1 MHDMRLILAQPHALA
16 ESLIQRGLKS
26 SDEAF
31 ALLADLKKKDEALRI
46 TLTQLQRLQERRN
59 ALSKDIGG
67 KKSRGEDSS
76 KEEQAVNAI
85 KEERVTLEKKAD
97 QQKQEIHNILANLP
111 NLLDGS
117 VPDGADESDN
127 KVLDS
132 WGDIKKSDDFLDHVA
147 LGERLGLMDFGVAA
161 QMAGARFVVLRGALA
176 RLERALAS
184 FMLNTHCQQ
193 HGYEEVAPPLLVRDH
208 ALYGTGQLP
217 KFSEDLY
224 QTREGWWLSPT
235 AEVQLANV
243 VAQQTLDEASLPL
256 RLTAHTACF
265 RSEAGAAGK
274 DTRGMIRQHQFYKVE
289 LVSVCHPSQSADEH
303 ERMTQCAEAILR
315 ALQLPYRKVLLCSGD
330 TGFAAQKTYDL
341 EVWMAGQQ
349 CYREI
354 SSSSN
359 CGDFQARRLGCMVKG
374 ASGKCYAHTLN
385 ASGVAVGRCLI
396 SVMENYQQK
405 DGSIVVPDVLQP
417 YLGGMKR
424 IE

>member
-1 MHDMRLILAQPHALA
+1 MHDIKIIRDDSTVFEQALIR
-16 ESLIQRGLKS
+16 RGI
-26 SDEAF
+26 
-31 ALLADLKKKDEALRI
+31 ADASAVTHDLVRRDEALRA
-46 TLTQLQRLQERRN
+46 TLTQLQTLQEQRN

-67 KKSRGEDSS
+67 KKSKGEDSS

-85 KEERVTLEKKAD
+85 KDERVTLEKKAD
-97 QQKQEIHNILANLP
+97 QQKREIHNILANLP

-117 VPDGADESDN
+117 VPDGADESSN

-132 WGDIKKSDDFLDHVA
+132 WGDIKESDDFLDHVA

-184 FMLNTHCQQ
+184 FMLDMHCQQ

-224 QTREGWWLSPT
+224 QTHDGWWLSPT

-289 LVSVCHPSQSADEH
+289 LVSVCHPSQSSDEH
-303 ERMTQCAEAILR
+303 ERMTGCAEAILR

-374 ASGKCYAHTLN
+374 AGGKCYAHTLN

-396 SVMENYQQK
+396 SVMENYQK
-405 DGSIVVPDVLQP
+405 DGSIVIPEVLQP
-417 YLGGMKR
+417 YMGGIKR
-424 IE
+424 IK

>member
-1 MHDMRLILAQPHALA
+1 M
-16 ESLIQRGLKS
+16 
-26 SDEAF
+26 
-31 ALLADLKKKDEALRI
+31 
-46 TLTQLQRLQERRN
+46 
-59 ALSKDIGG
+59 
-67 KKSRGEDSS
+67 
-76 KEEQAVNAI
+76 
-85 KEERVTLEKKAD
+85 
-97 QQKQEIHNILANLP
+97 
-111 NLLDGS
+111 
-117 VPDGADESDN
+117 
-127 KVLDS
+127 LDS
-132 WGDIKKSDDFLDHVA
+132 WGDVKKGNDFLDHVA

-243 VAQQTLDEASLPL
+243 VAQQTLDEASLPF

-303 ERMTQCAEAILR
+303 ERMTECAESILR

-374 ASGKCYAHTLN
+374 ESGKCYAHTLN

-396 SVMENYQQK
+396 ALMENYQK
-405 DGSIVVPDVLQP
+405 NGSIVIPKVLKP
-417 YLGGMKR
+417 YMAGIER

>member
-1 MHDMRLILAQPHALA
+1 MHDIRLILAQPHALA

-31 ALLADLKKKDEALRI
+31 ALLADLKKKDEALRA

-85 KEERVTLEKKAD
+85 KDERVALDKRAD
-97 QQKQEIHNILANLP
+97 QQKRELHDILSNLP
-111 NLLDGS
+111 NFLDG
-117 VPDGADESDN
+117 VPRGTNEASNQEI
-127 KVLDS
+127 DS
-132 WGDIKKSDDFLDHVA
+132 WGDIKKGGDFLDHVA

-184 FMLNTHCQQ
+184 FMLDMHCQQ
-193 HGYEEVAPPLLVRDH
+193 HGYEEVAPPILVRGH

-224 QTREGWWLSPT
+224 QTHEGWWLSPT

-243 VAQQTLDEASLPL
+243 VAHQTLDEASLPL
-256 RLTAHTACF
+256 RLTAHTPCF

-289 LVSVCHPSQSADEH
+289 LVSVCHPLQSAEEH

-359 CGDFQARRLGCMVKG
+359 CGDFQARRLECTVKG
-374 ASGKCYAHTLN
+374 AAGKCYAHTLN

-396 SVMENYQQK
+396 SLMEYYQK
-405 DGSIVVPDVLQP
+405 DESIVIPEVLKP
-417 YLGGMKR
+417 YMGG
-424 IE
+424 IELIE